1 MYSNAVDGIECNT
14 MCVMFSTETL
24 EIVADLFSV
33 CGQCGSRS
41 EPVGRPVAESLCCW
55 FPCWRPPGTRSDT
68 AHCVSPPTA
77 SCPVCR
83 AGRERQTGSTGPWTS
98 TTMNHKH
105 WHSESSKIWI
115 FLLSL
120 KLYLLKCCF

>member
-41 EPVGRPVAESLCCW
+41 EPVGRPVAESLCC
-55 FPCWRPPGTRSDT
+55 
-68 AHCVSPPTA
+68 
-77 SCPVCR
+77 
-83 AGRERQTGSTGPWTS
+83 
-98 TTMNHKH
+98 
-105 WHSESSKIWI
+105 
-115 FLLSL
+115 
-120 KLYLLKCCF
+120 